1 MNKLLE
7 TFLTSIAA
15 IAIYKLLIAMFNEY
29 RYRQDD
35 IDTPINTF
43 NECDHNDLKRI
54 VAEVSD

>member
-15 IAIYKLLIAMFNEY
+15 ITVYKLLTAMFNAY
-29 RYRQDD
+29 RYRQDE

-43 NECDHNDLKRI
+43 NEYDHADLKRI
-54 VAEVSD
+54 VAEVSE